1 MPRHPA
7 YRGGSLCALPR
18 RAPRLSPA
26 PRATPAVTGLPWAAR
41 LCSAARPPAMGPMER
56 IPAGR
61 CPPRSGGSLRP
72 GAIRRPGG
80 DVGTHIASA
89 RSVGAVC
96 SSVSAPLCAV
106 PGTQEPCLA
115 QQALVPLVAGLEV
128 ALLQKPGPGVL
139 KLSLPRLVT
148 ISSVETTGRDRQQKS
163 NNPYLPCRS
172 CSGPWA
178 LTHFAELL
186 LQQFLT

>member
-1 MPRHPA
+1 MGSPPLLCGPA
-7 YRGGSLCALPR
+7 ACDGPDGADSGRTLPTAER
-18 RAPRLSPA
+18 RL
-26 PRATPAVTGLPWAAR
+26 VTAR
-41 LCSAARPPAMGPMER
+41 SDPEG
-56 IPAGR
+56 
-61 CPPRSGGSLRP
+61 
-72 GAIRRPGG
+72 GG

-163 NNPYLPCRS
+163 NNPYFPCRS